1 MSDKIVLGINDSH
14 PSSACLLKNGKILA
28 CISEER
34 LTRIKNDHNFPEAS
48 IKKMMADNNINPEDV
63 NLVAFSSKGIVP
75 IDLNKLASKTYDTRK
90 SVILFSNSMKYFPT
104 TFNENV
110 SCRITTKS
118 RQLYKK
124 LLVIPQYKKILQDLQ
139 IKAQT
144 LFYDHQ
150 TVHAATA
157 YYFKGIPKNDVL
169 IFTCDGEGDGLCATV
184 SIGHKGRIERVV
196 SIPFIHSIAKIYNE
210 VTWYLGL
217 KPWDHEYKVMGMA
230 PYSSKKYAEKTC
242 AVFDKTV
249 SIDSRDRRK
258 FRNTSRRWAHSY
270 GSYLKKNLYKHRFDS
285 IAFAVQHMVENIATK
300 WISNNIEHYGISDI
314 MLSGGFFMNV
324 KANQKILEM
333 NNVNS
338 IFVVPSAGDES
349 TAIGAALLAY
359 ANLCKAD
366 GVNAKFSGITDIYF
380 GPSYD
385 NVIGDFV
392 RTIDKKKF
400 RVSYYKDINGH
411 VGEMLSKGKI
421 VARLNGGMEFGARA
435 LGNRSILADPRDL
448 GVIKEINSQ
457 IKHRDFWMP
466 FAATILR
473 ESSGSLLD
481 MPNKEVDDQYMI
493 VSSNTTESGRNDL
506 KAAIHQ
512 SDSTCRPQ
520 VIDKTWNTGYHR
532 LVRSFEKETGVGGIL
547 NTSFNLHGEPIVC
560 TPQDALSTLERSGLK
575 YLALGNFLI
584 EKV

>member
-1 MSDKIVLGINDSH
+1 MTDKIILGINDSH
-14 PSSACLLKNGKILA
+14 PSSACLLKNGTILS

-34 LTRIKNDHNFPEAS
+34 LSRIKNDHRFPEMS
-48 IKKMMADNNINPEDV
+48 IRKMLDDNNIGPEDI
-63 NLVAFSSKGIVP
+63 NLVAFSSKNILP
-75 IDLNKLASKTYDTRK
+75 IDMNKLAAGKRDSRK
-90 SVILFSNSMKYFPT
+90 AVILFSNIMKFVPI
-104 TFNENV
+104 
-110 SCRITTKS
+110 RISESLMCSITNFS
-118 RQLYKK
+118 RRSYKK
-124 LLVIPQYKKILQDLQ
+124 YAFTPIYKKILQNMG
-139 IKAQT
+139 INAKIS
-144 LFYDHQ
+144 FYDHQ

-230 PYSSKKYAEKTC
+230 PYSSRKYAEKTC
-242 AVFDKTV
+242 AIFDKTV
-249 SIDSRDRRK
+249 SIDSRDKRK
-258 FRNTSRRWAHSY
+258 FRNMSRRWAHSY
-270 GSYLKKNLYKHRFDS
+270 GTYLKKNLYKHRFDS
-285 IAFAVQHMVENIATK
+285 IAFAVQNMVENIATK

-338 IFVVPSAGDES
+338 VFVVPSAGDES
-349 TAIGAALLAY
+349 TAIGSALLAY
-359 ANLCKAD
+359 ANLCEAD
-366 GVNAKFSGITDIYF
+366 GVNAKFTGITDIYF

-385 NVIGDFV
+385 NAIEDFV

-400 RVSYYKDINGH
+400 RISHHKDINGH
-411 VGEMLSKGKI
+411 IGDLLSKGKI
-421 VARLNGGMEFGARA
+421 IARLNGGMEFGARA
-435 LGNRSILADPRDL
+435 LGNRSILADPRTLD
-448 GVIKEINSQ
+448 VIKEINSQ

-473 ESSGSLLD
+473 ESSGNLLD
-481 MPNKEVDDQYMI
+481 MPDKEVDDQYMI

-520 VIDKTWNTGYHR
+520 VIDKAWNPGYHK
-532 LVRSFEKETGVGGIL
+532 LIRSFEKETGVGGVL

-560 TPQDALSTLERSGLK
+560 TPADALSTLERSGLK